1 MSRRALTFRTTFLG
15 LAVALLAA
23 CGDVNTGPDP
33 VAIEDTKFASELGID
48 LSRMERATYGTYYED
63 VVIGTGDVATAGDS
77 ILVHW
82 KLWLPDG
89 TLIETSRLQDED
101 GDGEPDE
108 EEADPHAIWLVSAG
122 PFGPGVIDG
131 WVDGV
136 PGMQVGG
143 TRKLAV
149 PWQLAYGATQFTDK
163 QGNIV
168 IPSYANLVFEIE
180 LFGVT
185 EVDESAIF

>member
-33 VAIEDTKFASELGID
+33 VSIEDTKFAPELGID
-48 LSRMERATYGTYYED
+48 LSRMERAKFGTYYED
-63 VVIGTGDVATAGDS
+63 VVVGTGDVVTAGDS

-82 KLWLPDG
+82 KMWLPDG
-89 TLIETSRLQDED
+89 TLVENSRWQDED

-108 EEADPHAIWLVSAG
+108 EEAGPHYLWLVNAG
-122 PFGPGVIDG
+122 LGFGVIDG
-131 WVDGV
+131 WLDAV

-149 PWQLAYGATQFTDK
+149 PWQLAYGATRFTDNK
-163 QGNIV
+163 GNTV

-185 EVDESAIF
+185 EVDEGAIF